1 MNEYIVKVSVIKTKE
16 KKVFKY
22 TVVQKANSI
31 LEAEKLVKEKMIKKE
46 GTGCVYIKEVL
57 KK

>member
-16 KKVFKY
+16 RKVFKY

-31 LEAEKLVKEKMIKKE
+31 LEAEKLVKEKMIKKKVQ
-46 GTGCVYIKEVL
+46 GAYIL
-57 KK
+57 KRC

>member
-16 KKVFKY
+16 RKVFKY

-31 LEAEKLVKEKMIKKE
+31 LEAEELVKEKMIKKE